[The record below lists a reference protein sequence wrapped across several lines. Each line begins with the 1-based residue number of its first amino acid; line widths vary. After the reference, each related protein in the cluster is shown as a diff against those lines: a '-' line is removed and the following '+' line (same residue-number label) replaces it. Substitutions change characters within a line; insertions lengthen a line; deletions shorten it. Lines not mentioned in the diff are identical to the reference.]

1 MRWISHI
8 AIAASLC
15 AVANPGAVPA
25 AVLGSTCPDWL
36 EWLLRAASG
45 RAVRHRGATHYLS
58 TWLLL
63 ALFAAVLWDWRD
75 WLFWFAMGNVVH
87 WFGDALTVSGAPV
100 GWWSDRRVTLFG
112 GRVKTGGMA
121 ELAITLT
128 LVALCAVIIYARKDV
143 PGSFIPFF
151 YRYDRLYQQGVID
164 GAEWKQHRFDFI

>member
-1 MRWISHI
+1 MYR
-8 AIAASLC
+8 L
-15 AVANPGAVPA
+15 
-25 AVLGSTCPDWL
+25 
-36 EWLLRAASG
+36 
-45 RAVRHRGATHYLS
+45 
-58 TWLLL
+58 TWLLP

-112 GRVKTGGMA
+112 GRVKTDGMA
-121 ELAITLT
+121 ELAITLIV
-128 LVALCAVIIYARKDV
+128 VALCAVIIYTRKDV

-151 YRYDRLYQQGVID
+151 YRDDRLYQQGVID